1 MVSTNK
7 IIGAPEMYD
16 LGPCLDRYEP
26 TPAACRCHYRPA
38 VGQVPSPNIRAPI
51 KNSRRKM
58 IKKMNG
64 ELNEN
69 CLTDKQ
75 RWFLINQS
83 IIFALG
89 KILGRPADVVSEFL
103 YSLTLQN
110 FSKVLNPVGHPWS
123 TCHVPLSNYDTC
135 DYYMGIFD
143 SQGNLRNP
151 YHPESLKKLIQVM
164 QSVLR
169 ERPDADNGAHDALF
183 GDVIMRRRRGKNRAK
198 RAGIGPESAAQD
210 RGQRRI
216 QESNERAQELARNLN
231 RIGTHCDWHEH
242 RERKPPEYGIP
253 CFGTPFGPPNAF
265 GPGAGIL
272 TPDRGDPFGLKGS
285 PWGRGGLN
293 GGAFGAGRRLS
304 ESFSI
309 SFDETLFKGPDGQVL
324 QADQDGSGRGF
335 SRDRRPGSSPRGK
348 ELSSLIDGVNK
359 KTKLTKDLG
368 TLIDAVTGLDVE
380 PKQQKDITKSKH
392 LQRRLSDEYNEIT
405 NPSNKDLEQDLE
417 KGKGKA
423 KESKKE
429 GKDKANGQQKNGKG
443 KQKESFSKEGKDA
456 ADGYSKDGK
465 GAADGYSKD
474 GKGAADGYSKDGKGA
489 ADGYSK
495 DGKGKTDGY
504 SKDGKGKTDGY
515 SKDGKVKTDGYSK
528 DGKGKTDAYQ
538 KDGKEAT
545 GAHQKDGKGK
555 TDAYQKDGKGATGA
569 HQKDGKGPAD
579 ASQKEGKGATG
590 AYQKDGKGAAD
601 ASQKEGKDE
610 YNDITNPSNKDKD
623 NLPKGE
629 KVEKGQAKGRQKYG
643 SQDKSKSAKDK
654 AIAKGEFGNPAYPE
668 QTDKNVDKVQTKAHF
683 SSEIR
688 ASESKSI
695 GHQRKSQDYKRKTP
709 WPDRDN
715 LDEYSSSD
723 FKEKVKAK
731 KPKTD
736 EGGASKSSKAATKAK
751 EAAAKMPQIIKKKPG
766 KSGKRYYYGEP
777 IPVLVHEPFD
787 KSKSWTWLRR
797 HPKPKRIGP
806 GGNVATS
813 GNIHRYRRSSV
824 EKQMAAAKARVS
836 VHSTYSTYSDTSYGT
851 LPMFGTSV
859 SNRSS
864 NAKPKLK
871 GHSK

>member
-7 IIGAPEMYD
+7 IIGAPEMFD
-16 LGPCLDRYEP
+16 LGPCLERYKP
-26 TPAACRCHYRPA
+26 TPAACRCHYHPA
-38 VGQVPSPNIRAPI
+38 VWQVPSPNIRAPI
-51 KNSRRKM
+51 K
-58 IKKMNG
+58 KMNG
-64 ELNEN
+64 KLNEN

-83 IIFALG
+83 IISALG
-89 KILGRPADVVSEFL
+89 KILGRPADVVCEFL

-151 YHPESLKKLIQVM
+151 YHPESLKKLIQIM

-183 GDVIMRRRRGKNRAK
+183 GDVIMRRRRGKSRAK

-231 RIGTHCDWHEH
+231 RIGTHCDWYEF

-293 GGAFGAGRRLS
+293 GGPFGAGRRLS

-309 SFDETLFKGPDGQVL
+309 PFDETLFKGPDGQVL

-335 SRDRRPGSSPRGK
+335 SRDEKPGSSPRGK

-359 KTKLTKDLG
+359 KTKLTKDLD

-380 PKQQKDITKSKH
+380 PKQQKDITKSKR

-405 NPSNKDLEQDLE
+405 NPSSKDLEQDLE

-423 KESKKE
+423 TGSTKE
-429 GKDKANGQQKNGKG
+429 GKDKANGQQKSGKG
-443 KQKESFSKEGKDA
+443 KQKEGKLEGFSKDGKDA
-456 ADGYSKDGK
+456 ADGYAKDGKGAADDYSKDGK
-465 GAADGYSKD
+465 GAADGH
-474 GKGAADGYSKDGKGA
+474 SKDGKGA

-504 SKDGKGKTDGY
+504 QKDGKGRTDGFSKDGKGRTDGFSKDGKGKTDGY
-515 SKDGKVKTDGYSK
+515 
-528 DGKGKTDAYQ
+528 
-538 KDGKEAT
+538 
-545 GAHQKDGKGK
+545 
-555 TDAYQKDGKGATGA
+555 QKDGKGAADGFS
-569 HQKDGKGPAD
+569 KDGKGVA
-579 ASQKEGKGATG
+579 G

-601 ASQKEGKDE
+601 ASQKEGTDE

-629 KVEKGQAKGRQKYG
+629 KGDKGQAKGRQKYG

-654 AIAKGEFGNPAYPE
+654 AIAKGDPGNPAYPE
-668 QTDKNVDKVQTKAHF
+668 QTDTNVDKVKTKAHF
-683 SSEIR
+683 SSVIR
-688 ASESKSI
+688 TSQSKSI
-695 GHQRKSQDYKRKTP
+695 GHQSSQDYKRKTP
-709 WPDRDN
+709 WPDSDN
-715 LDEYSSSD
+715 LDD

-731 KPKTD
+731 KPKTN
-736 EGGASKSSKAATKAK
+736 EGGATKSSKAAAKAK
-751 EAAAKMPQIIKKKPG
+751 EAAANMPQIIKKKPG

-787 KSKSWTWLRR
+787 VSKSWTWLRR

-806 GGNVATS
+806 GGNIGKS

-864 NAKPKLK
+864 NSKQKRK

>member
-51 KNSRRKM
+51 KNSRRKI

-216 QESNERAQELARNLN
+216 QESNERAQEMARNLN

-285 PWGRGGLN
+285 LWGRGGLN

-359 KTKLTKDLG
+359 KTKLTKDLD
-368 TLIDAVTGLDVE
+368 TLIDAVTGLDVD

-405 NPSNKDLEQDLE
+405 NPSNKDLNQDLE
-417 KGKGKA
+417 KGKA
-423 KESKKE
+423 KGSKKE

-443 KQKESFSKEGKDA
+443 KQKEGKLDGFSKEGKDA

-474 GKGAADGYSKDGKGA
+474 GKGAADGYSKDGK
-489 ADGYSK
+489 
-495 DGKGKTDGY
+495 
-504 SKDGKGKTDGY
+504 
-515 SKDGKVKTDGYSK
+515 VKTDGYSK
-528 DGKGKTDAYQ
+528 DGKGKA
-538 KDGKEAT
+538 
-545 GAHQKDGKGK
+545 
-555 TDAYQKDGKGATGA
+555 DAYQKDGKGATGGY
-569 HQKDGKGPAD
+569 QKDGKGPAD

-601 ASQKEGKDE
+601 GSQKEGKDE

-629 KVEKGQAKGRQKYG
+629 KGDRGQAKGRQKYG

-688 ASESKSI
+688 TSESKSI
-695 GHQRKSQDYKRKTP
+695 GHQRNSQDYKRKTP
-709 WPDRDN
+709 WPDSDN

-736 EGGASKSSKAATKAK
+736 EGGATKSSKAATKAK

-797 HPKPKRIGP
+797 HPKPKRLGP

-864 NAKPKLK
+864 NAKQKLK